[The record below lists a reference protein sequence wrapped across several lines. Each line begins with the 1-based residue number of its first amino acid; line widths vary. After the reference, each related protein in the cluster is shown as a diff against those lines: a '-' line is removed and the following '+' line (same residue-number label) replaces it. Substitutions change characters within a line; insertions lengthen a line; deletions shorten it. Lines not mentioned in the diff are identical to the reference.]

1 MSTSGR
7 YHHGDLR
14 RALIEAAVALVEREG
29 TAGLT
34 LRRVAGEVG
43 VTHAAVYRHFKD
55 KQALVDALAVEGM
68 AGMRDAMGASLAGRS
83 DAVDAFYAF
92 CAAYVT
98 YAVEHPAHFRLMYRG
113 DVRQGP
119 IADAKE
125 EMMGM
130 FIAGVEACQ
139 GTGEFAPGPPEPQA
153 VMAWSLAH
161 GLAALVVDG
170 ALARSHATAS
180 TVRATFWSFTKSM
193 RSTSSEGR

>member
-1 MSTSGR
+1 MSTSSR

-14 RALIEAAVALVEREG
+14 RALIEAALALVEREG
-29 TAGLT
+29 IAGLT

-68 AGMRDAMGASLAGRS
+68 AGMRETMAASLAGQS
-83 DAVDAFYAF
+83 DAVDAFFAF

-98 YAVEHPAHFRLMYRG
+98 YAVEHPAHFRVMYRG
-113 DVRQGP
+113 DVRKGAV
-119 IADAKE
+119 ADAKE

-139 GTGEFAPGPPEPQA
+139 GTGAFAPGLPEPLA
-153 VMAWSLAH
+153 VTAWSLAH